1 MIVKNIAIIGGG
13 SAGWMTAAALVKQ
26 TPDINVTLIESS
38 NIPKIGVGESTL
50 GHINEYFDA
59 IGLEDKDWMP
69 ACKATYKSS
78 IQFTDFEEKDTR
90 FQYPFGGLPGY
101 ILHLDSPQEYLQA
114 ASIFEELKIQD
125 FAEYFNS
132 NTILAKH
139 NKLCLSN
146 DIPNYNF
153 NQMTAYHFNAHLFAE
168 YLKDKICG
176 ENINH
181 IVGTVEV
188 FKKDSSGNIEKIILD
203 NKQVITADLFID
215 CTGFKS
221 LLLEHQMNVGYNSFN
236 DVLLN
241 DSAVVGRFPYKD
253 KPNEL
258 NNVTDCKAMNAGWRW
273 TIPLWDEI
281 SSGYVYSSKY
291 LSKEEAEVEY
301 RESWDARA
309 DNIELRHINIR
320 HGVHDKAWEKNVV
333 AIGLSFGFIEPLE
346 STGLMTTHEN
356 ILRLVDVLQKR
367 DGVINR
373 LDIEGFNHA
382 ACWMVDNFS
391 KFVALHYGF
400 SKRKDTPYWREVT
413 ENIEYDKSYLSL
425 VNKDNQLAKNFIDKT
440 YLTRDYSFERLGS
453 ILFICTGMG
462 YSPVSKRSTEFFI
475 KNMNLNVDN
484 FIQKKNMWLDT
495 RAALEQKVSTFKSSF
510 EFLQENIYK

>member
-1 MIVKNIAIIGGG
+1 M
-13 SAGWMTAAALVKQ
+13 
-26 TPDINVTLIESS
+26 
-38 NIPKIGVGESTL
+38 
-50 GHINEYFDA
+50 
-59 IGLEDKDWMP
+59 
-69 ACKATYKSS
+69 
-78 IQFTDFEEKDTR
+78 
-90 FQYPFGGLPGY
+90 
-101 ILHLDSPQEYLQA
+101 
-114 ASIFEELKIQD
+114 
-125 FAEYFNS
+125 
-132 NTILAKH
+132 
-139 NKLCLSN
+139 
-146 DIPNYNF
+146 
-153 NQMTAYHFNAHLFAE
+153 
-168 YLKDKICG
+168 
-176 ENINH
+176 
-181 IVGTVEV
+181 
-188 FKKDSSGNIEKIILD
+188 
-203 NKQVITADLFID
+203 
-215 CTGFKS
+215 
-221 LLLEHQMNVGYNSFN
+221 SFC
-236 DVLLN
+236 D
-241 DSAVVGRFPYKD
+241 D
-253 KPNEL
+253 
-258 NNVTDCKAMNAGWRW
+258 
-273 TIPLWDEI
+273 I